1 MPGVGLLSTD
11 EVLKLVMKNLDEV
24 KESIRRVHER
34 IDEMYKA
41 GLITRGECE
50 TYRQKCPA
58 SKRVSIGT
66 TVLVGLTSSLVTGIL
81 VSFLN
86 YVLRG

>member
-1 MPGVGLLSTD
+1 MSTD

-24 KESIRRVHER
+24 KVSIRRVHER

-41 GLITRGECE
+41 GLVTRGECE
-50 TYRQKCPA
+50 THRQKCPA

-81 VSFLN
+81 VTFLN